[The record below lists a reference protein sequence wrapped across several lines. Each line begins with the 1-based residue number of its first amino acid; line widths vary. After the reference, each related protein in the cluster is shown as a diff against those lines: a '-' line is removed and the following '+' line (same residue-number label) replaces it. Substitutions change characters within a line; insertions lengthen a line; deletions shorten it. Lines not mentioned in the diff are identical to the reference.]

1 MSMVW
6 MGARKTFDVPCTVEI
21 EQTSETLHAH
31 VVLDGDVQIQPGD
44 EVMVHNAPTQ
54 VAFGERLVVRRTATV
69 VRGGPL
75 DRLRARIEGYLEL
88 TELYEVSFSDGRV
101 S

>member
-1 MSMVW
+1 MSW
-6 MGARKTFDVPCTVEI
+6 TRARRTFEVLCTVEV

-44 EVMVHNAPTQ
+44 QVTVRDAPTRIE
-54 VAFGERLVVRRTATV
+54 FGERLVVRRIATV
-69 VRGGPL
+69 VRGSLL

-88 TELYEVSFSDGRV
+88 TELYEVSFSDGRAT
-101 S
+101 

>member
-1 MSMVW
+1 MTMSW
-6 MGARKTFDVPCTVEI
+6 TGSRKSFDVPCTVEI

-31 VVLDGDVQIQPGD
+31 VILDGDIDIKPGD
-44 EVMVHNAPTQ
+44 EVMVHDAPTG
-54 VAFGERLVVRRTATV
+54 VEFGQRLVVRRTATV

-88 TELYEVSFSDGRV
+88 TELYEVSFSDGRAT
-101 S
+101 